1 MRRAPLAA
9 AVLAAAWLVAA
20 APAGAQDNKI
30 FKDYQNNGQ
39 INPCNYS
46 KGQLQK
52 GLHDLPPDIQ
62 QYAPGLADQLRR
74 PCANTAPAAPPAAT
88 PEAQRQQ
95 DAVLPTASRRKL
107 RVPSPPAPR
116 GKARGGLDVAAAP
129 VAASPT
135 GPDVPGWLQ
144 ALLGLAAA
152 GTLGGLLLVRFG
164 GLDPES
170 ATRPLRSGLAEGGSR
185 FSDAL
190 AGLRDR
196 IFRR

>member
-1 MRRAPLAA
+1 VGMRRTLTVAALAGA
-9 AVLAAAWLVAA
+9 SLAIA
-20 APAGAQDNKI
+20 APASAQDNKI
-30 FKDYQNNGQ
+30 FKDFQKNGQ

-46 KGQLQK
+46 KGQLQR

-74 PCANTAPAAPPAAT
+74 PCATTAPATPTAST
-88 PEAQRQQ
+88 PEAQAQQ
-95 DAVLPTASRRKL
+95 QAVLPTSRRKA
-107 RVPSPPAPR
+107 RIPSPPAPR
-116 GKARGGLDVAAAP
+116 GKTRGGLDVAAPA
-129 VAASPT
+129 VSAAPT

-144 ALLGLAAA
+144 LLLGLVAV
-152 GTLGGLLLVRFG
+152 GGLGTVLLTRYG

-185 FSDAL
+185 VSDVL
-190 AGLRDR
+190 ADLRDR

>member
-1 MRRAPLAA
+1 MGMRRWLFPAALVAASLA
-9 AVLAAAWLVAA
+9 AA
-20 APAGAQDNKI
+20 APASAQDNKI
-30 FKDYQNNGQ
+30 FKDFQKNGQ

-46 KGQLQK
+46 KGQLQR

-74 PCANTAPAAPPAAT
+74 PCATTAPATPTAST
-88 PEAQRQQ
+88 PEAQAQQ
-95 DAVLPTASRRKL
+95 QAVLPTSRRKA

-116 GKARGGLDVAAAP
+116 GKTRGGLDVAAPA
-129 VAASPT
+129 VTAAPT

-144 ALLGLAAA
+144 LLLGLVAV
-152 GTLGGLLLVRFG
+152 GGLGTVLLTRYG
-164 GLDPES
+164 GLEPES
-170 ATRPLRSGLAEGGSR
+170 ATRPLRTSLAEGGSR
-185 FSDAL
+185 VTDAL